1 MSAKSATLQTRCAAF
16 ACGLTMQ
23 PIAAMNGAHMLHN
36 MKRVA
41 TSRSIIGPLDKRG
54 EIGDRRPLAVCV
66 DIDPRSRFPLKS
78 RHISKFRGTT
88 IHSLSRAA
96 VFCAFSII
104 PLMAMAEPLSVPPP
118 PKAQN
123 TAESVRVQP
132 RGDAFVPNSP
142 QEDAVQKGI
151 TTFNARQE
159 LLDEAFDRKLRIC
172 RGC

>member
-1 MSAKSATLQTRCAAF
+1 MSAKSATLQTRCAAL

-41 TSRSIIGPLDKRG
+41 TSRSIVGPLDKRG
-54 EIGDRRPLAVCV
+54 EIGDRRPLAVCM
-66 DIDPRSRFPLKS
+66 DIDQRSRFPLKS
-78 RHISKFRGTT
+78 HRISKFQGTT
-88 IHSLSRAA
+88 IHLLSRAA

-104 PLMAMAEPLSVPPP
+104 PLMAMAEPLSVPPS

-123 TAESVRVQP
+123 TAESVHVQP
-132 RGDAFVPNSP
+132 RGSDFAPNSA
-142 QEDAVQKGI
+142 QEEAVQKGI
-151 TTFNARQE
+151 TIFNATQE